1 MSNWVSQKYYKI
13 LKDLTDKNE
22 SGFYQFSE
30 KKIESLLSYLQKQ
43 FGERKSYDLY
53 RSDNSLNHKFTVDV
67 TALGV
72 VIAKIY

>member
-67 TALGV
+67 TELGV

>member
-13 LKDLTDKNE
+13 LKDLTGKNE

-67 TALGV
+67 TELGV

>member
-1 MSNWVSQKYYKI
+1 MNWISKKYYEV
-13 LKDLTDKNE
+13 LKDLTEENE
-22 SGFYQFSE
+22 SGFYRFNE
-30 KKIESLLSYLQKQ
+30 NKIESFLSYLQKY

-67 TALGV
+67 TELGV